1 MDLQLQQDLSYIQRK
16 KLLSRHLALG
26 KFQLMLALRLLK
38 TIWARFILDQVW

>member
-26 KFQLMLALRLLK
+26 LLQLMLALRFLK
-38 TIWARFILDQVW
+38 AILARFILDQVW